1 MAFDELQVLLISLLS
16 WHFLWDGLLY
26 TPGHYMIVVLVGRF
40 ISVATSGPQESIAS
54 TSFVFLFS
62 FLFDLL

>member
-1 MAFDELQVLLISLLS
+1 MVRRLF
-16 WHFLWDGLLY
+16 F

-54 TSFVFLFS
+54 TSFVFPFFFS
-62 FLFDLL
+62 IYFND